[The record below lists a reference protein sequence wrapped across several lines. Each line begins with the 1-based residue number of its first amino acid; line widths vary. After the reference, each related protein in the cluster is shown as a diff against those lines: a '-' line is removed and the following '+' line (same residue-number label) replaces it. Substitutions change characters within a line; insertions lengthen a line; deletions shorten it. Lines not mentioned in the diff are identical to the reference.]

1 MRALLDKVTKDHVFR
16 VFRLLFFG
24 LLAFDEFLAAS
35 RPADPSALLIS
46 KVPLV
51 FEDTLDWVPTPILLS
66 RAHTVACV
74 ASLVA
79 ALAPYRWYK
88 KSAVIAAVLYNF
100 AYWSNALDRFQHHFL
115 LCMLLVLLPWAHDH
129 SWVRRLVVVQL
140 AIVYFWTA
148 VAKLADDGLFLGGDF
163 VRMAARRR
171 EVFDAVH
178 YMASM
183 VGLED
188 GTVWSIF
195 AANIVGVELLL
206 VVLLLTERVPWLAIF
221 VGVSMHLGIEFV
233 GKLSIGRFSWFM
245 MSLYILLIPAQ

>member
-24 LLAFDEFLAAS
+24 LLAFDELIAS
-35 RPADPSALLIS
+35 YKPVESSALLIS
-46 KVPLV
+46 KVPLI
-51 FEDTLDWVPTPILLS
+51 FEDGLDWVPTEKFLS
-66 RAHTVACV
+66 RVHWLACGGAMV
-74 ASLVA
+74 ASLGPHASYKFA
-79 ALAPYRWYK
+79 AIE
-88 KSAVIAAVLYNF
+88 VAVLYNF
-100 AYWSNALDRFQHHFL
+100 AYWANALDRFQHHAL
-115 LCMLLVLLPWAHDH
+115 LCMLLVLLPWVYEKT
-129 SWVRRLVVVQL
+129 WVRRLLTIQL